1 MANKPDSEARALLAA
16 LCAWLTEDAKFMPD
30 YVRRLPERFE
40 AELRATSRATTET
53 KGERK

>member
-1 MANKPDSEARALLAA
+1 MATKHDSETRALLAA
-16 LCAWLTEDAKFMPD
+16 LCAWLTEDAKFMAD

-40 AELRATSRATTET
+40 AELRAPSRSTTET